1 MRLGVL
7 GGTFDPPHVG
17 HLLAASDAFEALSLD
32 TLLFVP
38 AKVPPFKSRTVQA
51 SADQRQHMLELTLGD
66 DPRFQASRIEL
77 DRDGLSFTVDTL
89 EALQRETPGG
99 SFFMLIGEDLAS
111 QIASWRDAERIADL
125 ATIVVL
131 VRATPSTQS
140 ALESTLPMLRL
151 ATRRIELSSTEIR
164 ERVKAG
170 RPIHG
175 FVTDAVAAFIDATGL
190 YR

>member
-17 HLLAASDAFEALSLD
+17 HLLAASDAFEALALD
-32 TLLFVP
+32 KLLFVP

-51 SADQRQHMLELTLGD
+51 SPDQRQQMLELTVGS
-66 DPRFQASRIEL
+66 DPRFEASRIEL
-77 DRDGLSFTVDTL
+77 DRDGLSFTVNTL
-89 EALQRETPGG
+89 EALAKETPGV
-99 SFFMLIGEDLAS
+99 SLFMLIGEDLAT
-111 QIASWRDAERIADL
+111 QIASWRDAARIVDL

-131 VRATPSTQS
+131 VRATSDEQS
-140 ALESTLPMLRL
+140 ALESTLPMTRL
-151 ATRRIELSSTEIR
+151 ATRHIELSSTEIR

-170 RPIHG
+170 RSIHG
-175 FVTDAVAAFIDATGL
+175 FVTDAVAAFIDAAGL

>member
-32 TLLFVP
+32 RLLFVP

-99 SFFMLIGEDLAS
+99 SLFMLIGEDLAS
-111 QIASWRDAERIADL
+111 QIASWRDAARIADL
-125 ATIVVL
+125 AKIVVL
-131 VRATPSTQS
+131 VRATPGTQS

>member
-1 MRLGVL
+1 VRLGVL

-32 TLLFVP
+32 TLIFVP

-51 SADQRQHMLELTLGD
+51 SADQRQRMLELTLGD

-99 SFFMLIGEDLAS
+99 SLFMLIGEDLAS
-111 QIASWRDAERIADL
+111 QIASWRDAARIADL

-131 VRATPSTQS
+131 VRATPNTQS

>member
-32 TLLFVP
+32 RLLFVP

-99 SFFMLIGEDLAS
+99 SLFMLIGEDLAS
-111 QIASWRDAERIADL
+111 QIASWRDAARIADL
-125 ATIVVL
+125 AKIVVL
-131 VRATPSTQS
+131 VRATPGTQS

-175 FVTDAVAAFIDATGL
+175 FVTDAVAAFINAAGL